1 MNEFNEKEK
10 SIEKK
15 IKRRKKISTVLT
27 VIMIILWLIVIQI
40 LIYLYNSANFTSAA
54 KPIIYIYPE
63 KQQEVT
69 IKLGNPENLSC
80 SYPRYDTSWSVLA
93 EPDGKLIDLK
103 TGKKLY
109 SLYWEGRDY
118 QNTEIE
124 EGFCVRGED
133 SAEFLEEKLD
143 ILGLNYKEKEE
154 FIIYWLP
161 KLEKNN
167 YNLIRF
173 ETLDEINSYM
183 PLEINPTPDTLI
195 RIMMKFE
202 GRKEY
207 KDIPQQKLEKI
218 ERKGFTVVEWGGTEI
233 K

>member
-1 MNEFNEKEK
+1 M
-10 SIEKK
+10 
-15 IKRRKKISTVLT
+15 
-27 VIMIILWLIVIQI
+27 
-40 LIYLYNSANFTSAA
+40 
-54 KPIIYIYPE
+54 
-63 KQQEVT
+63 
-69 IKLGNPENLSC
+69 
-80 SYPRYDTSWSVLA
+80 
-93 EPDGKLIDLK
+93 
-103 TGKKLY
+103 
-109 SLYWEGRDY
+109 
-118 QNTEIE
+118 
-124 EGFCVRGED
+124 
-133 SAEFLEEKLD
+133 
-143 ILGLNYKEKEE
+143 GLNYKEKEE

-161 KLEKNN
+161 KLENNN